1 MRAKTDKIKTSS
13 AVEILDR
20 MASDRPELKRLTE
33 EVRVNATVAQLIYD
47 SRQQAR
53 LTQAQLAERVG
64 TKQEVISRLEDAAF
78 IGTANVS
85 FDNIRAAS

>member
-20 MASDRPELKRLTE
+20 MASDSPELKRLTE
-33 EVRVNATVAQLIYD
+33 EARVNATVAQLIYD

-64 TKQEVISRLEDAAF
+64 TKQEVISRLEDADF

-85 FDNIRAAS
+85 FGNIRAAS